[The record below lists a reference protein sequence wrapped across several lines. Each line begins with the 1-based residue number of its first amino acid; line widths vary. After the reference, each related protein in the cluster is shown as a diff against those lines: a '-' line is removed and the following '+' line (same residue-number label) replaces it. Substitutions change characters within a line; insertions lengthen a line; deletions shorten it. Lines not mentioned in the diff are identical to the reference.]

1 MWRSPVARTVRDGE
15 AGGSNPLTPTFLL
28 FPFYLNPIQRPVSMI
43 SLILPHSIYQ
53 WQIVGYFLASLIASL
68 VGAEIISKKLNLP
81 QEFSRK
87 FIHIVVGF
95 LVIAFSINI
104 REMQPITFVSLL
116 FTLINAIVL
125 KFNLMPAMGS
135 DRKSYGTVFYPFT
148 ILVGAIFLWDQQKII
163 FLSLVLVLA
172 LADAI
177 AAMVGQKWKKSTTLI
192 ILKDKKTIPGSLAMW
207 ISTSLII
214 YILLV
219 WNGVE
224 TDYPPVIIA
233 VISGLFISIAE
244 MISVNGSDNISIG
257 IATALI
263 LTVFLD
269 RSIMLQQQ
277 FLWAMLFGSVLCL
290 LSYKVHFLEL
300 GGALVT
306 FVLAVVIFGVGGWQ
320 WTLPILTF
328 FISASL
334 LSKAGKQKKKKY
346 DLMFEKNSKRDG
358 FQVLANGGIALILA
372 AYYFFEPTEIL
383 YFLYVVTLAA
393 ANADTWATEL
403 GVFSRSIPRLITNFQ
418 PVVKGR
424 SGAISVMGTMGSYLG
439 GAVVALSA
447 FVLFW
452 SELNFIQ
459 FFALSMSGLL
469 ASLTDSFLGA
479 SVQAQYKDTD
489 SGEWTERVMS
499 NSGKENVLIQGRPW
513 LNNDGVNF
521 IAILSAPFYY
531 LIISTFIKI

>member
-1 MWRSPVARTVRDGE
+1 M
-15 AGGSNPLTPTFLL
+15 
-28 FPFYLNPIQRPVSMI
+28 
-43 SLILPHSIYQ
+43 
-53 WQIVGYFLASLIASL
+53 LA
-68 VGAEIISKKLNLP
+68 GAEITAKKLNLP

-87 FIHIVVGF
+87 FIHIVVGL
-95 LVIAFSINI
+95 LVTAFSVNI
-104 REMQPITFVSLL
+104 REMQPITFLSLL

-135 DRKSYGTVFYPFT
+135 HRKSYGTVFYPFT
-148 ILVGAIFLWDQQKII
+148 ILVGALLLWDQQKII

-177 AAMVGQKWKKSTTLI
+177 AAMVGQKWKNSTTI
-192 ILKDKKTIPGSLAMW
+192 IVLKDKKTIPGSLAMW
-207 ISTSLII
+207 ISSSLII

-219 WNGVE
+219 WNGAE
-224 TDYPPVIIA
+224 TNYPPVIIA
-233 VISGLFISIAE
+233 VIGGLFIAVAE

-263 LTVFLD
+263 LTVFMD
-269 RSIMLQQQ
+269 RPIMLQQQ
-277 FLWAMLFGSVLCL
+277 FLWAVLFGSILCL
-290 LSYKVHFLEL
+290 LSYKLHFLEL

-320 WTLPILTF
+320 WTIPILTF

-358 FQVLANGGIALILA
+358 FQVLANGGVALILA
-372 AYYFFEPTEIL
+372 TSYFFEPTDIL
-383 YFLYVVTLAA
+383 FFLYVVSLAA

-403 GVFSRSIPRLITNFQ
+403 GVFSRSTPRLITTFQ

-424 SGAISVMGTMGSYLG
+424 SGAISAMGTMGSFLG
-439 GAVVALSA
+439 AAVVALSA
-447 FVLFW
+447 FVFFW

-459 FFALSMSGLL
+459 LFALSISGLL
-469 ASLTDSFLGA
+469 ASFTDSFLGA
-479 SVQAQYKDTD
+479 SLQAQYKDTD
-489 SGEWTERVMS
+489 SGEWTERNMS
-499 NSGKENVLIQGRPW
+499 NSGKKNVLIQGRQW

-521 IAILSAPFYY
+521 ISILSALIFY
-531 LIISTFIKI
+531 LIISAFIRI